1 MTREIRDLAASI
13 RQRLLNLAKSRGEEF
28 QATLTRYALE
38 RFLYRLASSSHR
50 EEFLLK
56 GAMLFSVWTGRPHRP
71 TWDVDFLGRGEPD
84 IGRLE
89 SIFSEVC
96 RLEVE
101 DDGLRFEVTVR
112 GEPIRE
118 DQRYA
123 GVRLHAR
130 ARLGNAR
137 ISIQMDVGFG
147 DAVTPGPIDV
157 EFPTLLG
164 QPAPHLRA
172 YPRETVVAEKVEIL
186 ISLGMANSRSKD
198 FYDLASLARVFEFDG
213 RLLTRAIAATFERR
227 GTSFPA
233 DEPIAL
239 TDEFA
244 ADAAKRAQWSSFLK
258 KSRLTAEAAPRLGDV
273 IAELRV
279 FLLPPLTAARA
290 GEALGQRWV
299 PGGPWQPD

>member
-1 MTREIRDLAASI
+1 MTREVRDLAASI
-13 RQRLLNLAKSRGEEF
+13 RQRLLNLAKSRGEDF
-28 QATLTRYALE
+28 QATLTRYGLE
-38 RFLYRLASSSHR
+38 RFLFRLAASPHR
-50 EEFLLK
+50 EAFLLK

-84 IGRLE
+84 VGKLE
-89 SIFSEVC
+89 GIFSEVC

-101 DDGLRFEVTVR
+101 DDGLRFDAAVR

-123 GVRLHAR
+123 GVRLRAR

-137 ISIQMDVGFG
+137 ISLQMDVGFG
-147 DAVTPGPIDV
+147 DAVTPGPIDI
-157 EFPTLLG
+157 EFPTLLD
-164 QPAPHLRA
+164 QPAPRLRA

-186 ISLGMANSRSKD
+186 VSLGMANSRAKD
-198 FYDLASLARVFEFDG
+198 FYDLVSLAREFEFDG
-213 RLLTRAIAATFERR
+213 RVLARAIAATFERR
-227 GTSFPA
+227 GTSFPS

-244 ADAAKRAQWSSFLK
+244 ADAAKRAQWSSFLS
-258 KSRLTAEAAPRLGDV
+258 KSRLTVEAAPLLGDV
-273 IAELRV
+273 VAELRV
-279 FLLPPLTAARA
+279 FLLPPLGAARA
-290 GEALGQRWV
+290 GEALRRRWI